1 MSEKSVNRK
10 AREEQLH
17 RKRMEQYQIDLD
29 QRRERERR
37 EAIER
42 KIQEEIK
49 RLSSENDSA
58 DESRKPD
65 IEQDKYIRT
74 EKEIEASSKRNLTFS
89 KPKTSDDRLR
99 DYLLSKGHLKKQTKA
114 TLENSR
120 QKKEETKSKP
130 ELKTLRQ
137 DNTHLGSMKCYVYG
151 SNRINRCRK
160 CGNKDLALVAIQYS
174 PRVKVFYNV
183 RLCPECNIYYLP
195 YKAYIQHS
203 KDWYVLNSSELVGMA
218 GAKKETKNYSSGK
231 VLNPGGNSERS
242 YDTEPYFITAHDFV
256 VRQNVFKCR
265 HKGHVIRDIQAMIA
279 TINRQGDVSEL
290 TVSAGYCPDCNTY
303 FMMDSIYN
311 KIKHGGIPICRTMDS
326 KSYERNDFTDS
337 SYGNPASESV
347 LKQFGY
353 SVSMVDDIP
362 SIQRK
367 KILESIVD
375 NKVLTKSEVISYLN
389 YFINYRK
396 NQKKDDGSLKYAHA
410 ISCWCEDR
418 DWLDAYNLGKSTAV
432 RVKRIITNK

>member
-1 MSEKSVNRK
+1 MSKKSSNKK
-10 AREEQLH
+10 AMEEQLH
-17 RKRMEQYQIDLD
+17 RKRMEQYRIDLD

-49 RLSSENDSA
+49 RLSSENDN
-58 DESRKPD
+58 SRKAD
-65 IEQDKYIRT
+65 LEQDKYIRA
-74 EKEIEASSKRNLTFS
+74 EKENEASSKRNISIS
-89 KPKTSDDRLR
+89 KPKTYDDRLR
-99 DYLLSKGHLKKQTKA
+99 DYLLSKGHLKTQKRT
-114 TLENSR
+114 TSEDFR
-120 QKKEETKSKP
+120 QNKNETSSKS
-130 ELKTLRQ
+130 ELKTSRQ
-137 DNTHLGSMKCYVYG
+137 DNNRFGSKKCYVYG
-151 SNRINRCRK
+151 LNKIKRCRK
-160 CGNKDLALVAIQYS
+160 CGNKDLALVAIQHS

-183 RLCPECNIYYLP
+183 RLCTECNIYYLP
-195 YKAYIQHS
+195 YKAYSQHS
-203 KDWYVLNSSELVGMA
+203 NDWFVLNSSELAGMA
-218 GAKKETKNYSSGK
+218 EAIKEEKNSSKIK
-231 VLNPGGNSERS
+231 VSNSGGTSLPS
-242 YDTEPYFITAHDFV
+242 YDTKPYSITAHDFV

-265 HKGHVIRDIQAMIA
+265 CKGHVIRDIQAMIA
-279 TINRQGDVSEL
+279 TINRQGDVSEI

-311 KIKHGGIPICRTMDS
+311 KIKHSGIPICRTMDS
-326 KSYERNDFTDS
+326 KSYEKSDFTNS
-337 SYGNPASESV
+337 SYGNLASESV

-367 KILESIVD
+367 KILASIVD

-418 DWLDAYNLGKSTAV
+418 DWLDTYDVEKAEVV
-432 RVKRIITNK
+432 RVKRIITSI

>member
-1 MSEKSVNRK
+1 MSEKSANRK

-17 RKRMEQYQIDLD
+17 RKRMEQYSIDLE

-49 RLSSENDSA
+49 RLSSENDNA
-58 DESRKPD
+58 DESLKPD
-65 IEQDKYIRT
+65 LDQDKFIRT
-74 EKEIEASSKRNLTFS
+74 EKENEASAKRNLSFS
-89 KPKTSDDRLR
+89 KPKTYDDRLR

-114 TLENSR
+114 SLVDSG
-120 QKKEETKSKP
+120 QKKEETSSKP
-130 ELKTLRQ
+130 ELKTSIQYNNRF
-137 DNTHLGSMKCYVYG
+137 GSKKCYVYG
-151 SNRINRCRK
+151 LNKINRCRK
-160 CGNKDLALVAIQYS
+160 CGNKDLVLVAIQYS

-195 YKAYIQHS
+195 YKAYSQHS
-203 KDWYVLNSSELVGMA
+203 KDWYVLNSSELAGMA
-218 GAKKETKNYSSGK
+218 EAKKEEKNSSKIK
-231 VLNPGGNSERS
+231 VSNSRGNSLPS
-242 YDTEPYFITAHDFV
+242 YDTKPYSITAHDFV

-265 HKGHVIRDIQAMIA
+265 CKGHVIRDIQAMIA
-279 TINRQGDVSEL
+279 TINRQGDVSEIA
-290 TVSAGYCPDCNTY
+290 VSAGYCPDCNTY

-311 KIKHGGIPICRTMDS
+311 KIKHSGIPICRTMDS
-326 KSYERNDFTDS
+326 KSYEKSDFTNS
-337 SYGNPASESV
+337 SYGNLASESV

-353 SVSMVDDIP
+353 SVSVVDDIP

-367 KILESIVD
+367 KILASIVD

-410 ISCWCEDR
+410 ISCWREDL
-418 DWLDAYNLGKSTAV
+418 DWLDTYDVEKAEVV
-432 RVKRIITNK
+432 RVKRIITTI